1 MSKPIDSLLCR
12 FWPSERSTF
21 TGRGPL
27 YRVSNQFICFKSAWA
42 LSHEFKLMPFSSCSC
57 VIRNEWRQLHF
68 VLFIFVEHFCMRD
81 EFWVEMY
88 HETRRLVLKIWDE
101 WYNKWMIT
109 QGART
114 PCFLGILTPVFLS
127 YLKTNFR
134 LKCLQPGWLAFHFSR
149 NVTILQFLFFLI
161 ETDDRN

>member
-1 MSKPIDSLLCR
+1 MKDLPLPVEGPYIGGLTSSFASKVRGLCLMSLNWCR
-12 FWPSERSTF
+12 F
-21 TGRGPL
+21 
-27 YRVSNQFICFKSAWA
+27 
-42 LSHEFKLMPFSSCSC
+42 
-57 VIRNEWRQLHF
+57 LHVHVLFETNGDSFLF
-68 VLFIFVEHFCMRD
+68 VLFNFVEHFCMRD

-134 LKCLQPGWLAFHFSR
+134 LKCLQPVWLAFHFSR

>member
-1 MSKPIDSLLCR
+1 MKDLPLPEEGPYIGGLTSSFASKVRGLCLMSLNWCCFLHVHVLFETNGDSFL
-12 FWPSERSTF
+12 
-21 TGRGPL
+21 
-27 YRVSNQFICFKSAWA
+27 
-42 LSHEFKLMPFSSCSC
+42 
-57 VIRNEWRQLHF
+57 F
-68 VLFIFVEHFCMRD
+68 VLFNFVEHFCMRD

-134 LKCLQPGWLAFHFSR
+134 LKCLQPVWLAFHFSR
-149 NVTILQFLFFLI
+149 DVTILQFLFFLI

>member
-1 MSKPIDSLLCR
+1 MQQNFTHKKKIHGIKVSKPIDSLLCR

-27 YRVSNQFICFKSAWA
+27 YRGSNRFICFKSAWA

-88 HETRRLVLKIWDE
+88 HETRRLKLSNFLWFLKYGMSD
-101 WYNKWMIT
+101 T
-109 QGART
+109 
-114 PCFLGILTPVFLS
+114 
-127 YLKTNFR
+127 TN
-134 LKCLQPGWLAFHFSR
+134 GWLLKGLELLVFWEFW
-149 NVTILQFLFFLI
+149 LQYFCRI
-161 ETDDRN
+161 